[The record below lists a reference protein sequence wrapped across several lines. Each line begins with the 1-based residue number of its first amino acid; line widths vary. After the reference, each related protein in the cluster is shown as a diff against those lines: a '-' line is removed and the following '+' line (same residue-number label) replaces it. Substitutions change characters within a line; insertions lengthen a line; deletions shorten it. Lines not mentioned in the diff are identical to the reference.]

1 MRTKAYQNN
10 YLEQQVLSANP
21 LKLVEL
27 LYRGALDSIASARRY
42 LSLGDI
48 RARSGAINSAMKILT
63 ELARSLNHE
72 AGGEV
77 SRNLADLYAYMQRLL
92 IEANTKQ
99 VDPPL
104 AEAERLLTTLLDA
117 WSITAK
123 AATQESED
131 RSDFVPDESQ
141 YEPVSCAY

>member
-1 MRTKAYQNN
+1 MRSKAYQS
-10 YLEQQVLSANP
+10 YLDEEVLAANP

-27 LYRGALDSIASARRY
+27 MYRGALDSIASARRY

-48 RARSGAINSAMKILT
+48 RARSRAINKAMEILT

-77 SRNLADLYAYMQRLL
+77 SRNLAELYAYMQTLL

-99 VDPPL
+99 SDPPL
-104 AEAERLLTTLLDA
+104 AEAESLLATLFEGWSRTT
-117 WSITAK
+117 TASTEHSSHK
-123 AATQESED
+123 TG
-131 RSDFVPDESQ
+131 FVPSESD